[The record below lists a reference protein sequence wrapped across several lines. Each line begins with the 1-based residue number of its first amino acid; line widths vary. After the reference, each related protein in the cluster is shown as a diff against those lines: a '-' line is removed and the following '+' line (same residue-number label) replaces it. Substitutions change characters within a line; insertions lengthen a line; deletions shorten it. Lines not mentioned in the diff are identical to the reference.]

1 MKVGDLTVYL
11 NRLGASPPHIKFWIQ
26 NYHYEITHYKD
37 SDGNTHTKKERVNT
51 HFACEFFAWGDCVD
65 RSPEP
70 DSVEII
76 KKYRLTRVVNGL
88 SIAYT
93 HDAYQSFLY

>member
-1 MKVGDLTVYL
+1 MKVGDLQVYL
-11 NRLGASPPHIKFWIQ
+11 NRLGATPPHIKFWIQ
-26 NYHYEITHYKD
+26 NYHMEKRVRTGKN
-37 SDGNTHTKKERVNT
+37 GVKHTEEVRVNT
-51 HFACEFFAWGDCVD
+51 HFATEYFQWGDCVD

-88 SIAYT
+88 SVSYT
-93 HDAYQSFLY
+93 PEAHQSFLE